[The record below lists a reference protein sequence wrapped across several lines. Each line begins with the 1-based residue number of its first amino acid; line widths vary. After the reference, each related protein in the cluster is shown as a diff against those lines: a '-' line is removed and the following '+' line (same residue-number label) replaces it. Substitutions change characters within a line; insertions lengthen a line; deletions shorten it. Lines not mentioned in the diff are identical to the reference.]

1 MCSKIKIFVQ
11 RIHFCLRSRR
21 VHINIMLKEK
31 HFHWDQCKS
40 ERVFHS
46 VIVKVVR
53 KMLVYATPHG
63 HHATYT
69 CNIMPHVVE
78 PLLTLCPTL
87 GATFNSRPHVVEPL
101 LTVFVFVNCLF
112 T

>member
-1 MCSKIKIFVQ
+1 
-11 RIHFCLRSRR
+11 
-21 VHINIMLKEK
+21 MLKEK

-46 VIVKVVR
+46 VIVKVIR
-53 KMLVYATPHG
+53 KTLVYATPHG

-69 CNIMPHVVE
+69 CNITPHVVE

-101 LTVFVFVNCLF
+101 LTVFVVYIKVTKVCGETLEGARMII
-112 T
+112 